1 MISERDRLVEWISRV
16 EREICDIKQNPGSTK
31 EEKLKRIR
39 NNYSIISVLT
49 KVASKEAYMVGAP
62 VIKQNKD

>member
-16 EREICDIKQNPGSTK
+16 EQEIKDIKRQPGTTK
-31 EEKLKRIR
+31 EERLSKIR

-62 VIKQNKD
+62 VIKHKD

>member
-16 EREICDIKQNPGSTK
+16 EQEIKDIKRQPGITK
-31 EEKLKRIR
+31 EEKLSKIR

-62 VIKQNKD
+62 VIKNKD